1 MFYYPHKA
9 LIRFPLGGLG
19 AGMIGFTGTGSWNS
33 VSLRHHPDLFHSP
46 NVFSAITVLDDNPVS
61 RVVEAQIP
69 DVDIFTNLRTGGFGV
84 TGKSDGLPRFR
95 NGDFYAAFPFTTL
108 NLQDDAIPVRVSV
121 TAWSPFIPGDVDS
134 SSYPF
139 AALEYTFTNT
149 SSHTIQAVYSFN
161 AFNFMKLT
169 NAGYVM
175 AGENYFL
182 LGEPKSNEKPEQ
194 EGVFCAAIDEPVYV
208 NAAWFR
214 GDWFDTITILW
225 KEICDGRVKSAVH
238 NDIEKGQSP
247 GASLQVPF
255 TLAAGESKTITVR
268 LSWFVPYSNLCI
280 GKTPVSE
287 EERFYRPWY
296 VSVFDSIEQVNAA
309 WKSLYAS
316 LRSRTAAFTDAFF
329 NSTLPKE
336 IIEAV
341 SANLS
346 ILKSPTVLRQQD
358 GRMWAWEGSGDKE
371 GSCYGSCTHVW
382 NYAQA
387 ICNLFPSLERTLRE
401 TEFNEALDSE
411 TGHQQFRV
419 YLPIRKTEHDFYAA
433 ADGQLGGIIKVYR
446 DWRIYGNTEWLRSLW
461 PQVTKSL
468 QYCINQWDPEHRG
481 TIRHPHHNTY
491 DIEFWGSNGMTTSFY
506 LGALKA
512 YIAMGSA
519 LNEDMT
525 EYEALYFKGRKF
537 MEDELFN
544 GEYFYQKTEWNDL
557 NVPFQYEHE
566 NSELQA
572 LLKEEGPKY
581 QYGTGCLSDGVL
593 GVWLAELSGLNNIL
607 SEEKL
612 LENLRSI
619 YKYNFRKDLSQHA
632 NPQRPGYA
640 LNHDGG
646 MLLCSWP
653 HGGKPSLPFVY
664 CDEVWTGVEYQ
675 VASHLISK
683 GFVKEGLDIVKTCR
697 ERYNGKTRNPFNE
710 YECGNWYARA
720 LASYCLLWAYTG
732 VRYDA
737 VDKTLYYSLKN
748 ADNYRVFLSTET
760 GYGIVNVQNRQV
772 NVEIVEGKIDV
783 QAYVAV

>member
-95 NGDFYAAFPFTTL
+95 NGDFYAAFPFATL

-646 MLLCSWP
+646 MVLCSWP